1 MEELVN
7 QLAEL
12 QAEMAQISDA
22 ISKDR
27 IIDEYTAK
35 ITELNKQLSEHRDA
49 LYDLISAYGQDLL
62 EERINEMKDQII
74 DEWSGDPK
82 TMHFDTGTL
91 KFRINKS
98 LEIRNGGR
106 LLEHI
111 IEKTTP
117 EEALNKYLKGF
128 LLVPTRA
135 YVDVHQLGEGI
146 AKIHSETSVSFSP
159 PKSVKG

>member
-82 TMHFDTGTL
+82 TLHFDAGTL
-91 KFRINKS
+91 KFRTTKS
-98 LEIRNGGR
+98 LQIVDGGR

-111 IEKTTP
+111 VENTSTN
-117 EEALNKYLKGF
+117 EAVEKYLKGF
-128 LLVPTRA
+128 LLTPTKA
-135 YVDVHQLGEGI
+135 YVDVHRLGVGI
-146 AKIHSETSVSFSP
+146 AKIASKTSVKLEQ
-159 PKSVKG
+159 KSG